1 MPRYEY
7 TVVPAPKKPGK
18 LKGIKGTDNRFAAEL
33 ANLMNEYGAQGW
45 EYQRA
50 DTLPCEE
57 RQGLTGRTTTYQNML
72 VFRREL
78 DGVQQSAPSTDIAPV
93 VETPKSAPEQ
103 VMAVPTF
110 QTTKAPAAHTPP
122 KLTVSTP
129 PEGPAPRIGSAG
141 DAPRHPSG
149 QPSGHPS
156 GHPSGQPPRIISGG
170 SS

>member
-78 DGVQQSAPSTDIAPV
+78 DAVPQAATRTDVALI
-93 VETPKSAPEQ
+93 VETPRYEPEP

-110 QTTKAPAAHTPP
+110 QTTTAPAANPTPNPAP
-122 KLTVSTP
+122 KITVSTP
-129 PEGPAPRIGSAG
+129 PEGPAPRIARPGE
-141 DAPRHPSG
+141 APRG
-149 QPSGHPS
+149 
-156 GHPSGQPPRIISGG
+156 PSGQPPRIISGG

>member
-33 ANLMNEYGAQGW
+33 SNLMNEYGAQGW

-78 DGVQQSAPSTDIAPV
+78 DVVQQAPASTAVAPV
-93 VETPKSAPEQ
+93 VETPRYAPEP

-110 QTTKAPAAHTPP
+110 QTTTAPAITANR
-122 KLTVSTP
+122 P
-129 PEGPAPRIGSAG
+129 PEGPAPVLGSPNAT
-141 DAPRHPSG
+141 PRPQSG
-149 QPSGHPS
+149 QPAGHL
-156 GHPSGQPPRIISGG
+156 SGQPPRIISGG